1 MANIRLNDLYD
12 IEDLALETGATV
24 EYASGRKF
32 NTSGR
37 EAARKPKP
45 VAVPTPVESAPVKPD
60 VSAELLRQMIAVLN
74 RPVDVRLP
82 EMPAPQ
88 VTVTPAAPEYPSISP
103 CKRRKPIVKAATP
116 KYASVLPPPVGNQS
130 RSALAKVG
138 SMRSG

>member
-88 VTVTPAAPEYPSISP
+88 VTVTPAAQVASKPVSWTFEFERNPNGTI
-103 CKRRKPIVKAATP
+103 KRINATP
-116 KYASVLPPPVGNQS
+116 KE
-130 RSALAKVG
+130 
-138 SMRSG
+138 